1 MTTLAAPEDRAPDG
15 HSPISTALAR
25 PETSRGVV
33 DWLRRNLFRSWLD
46 SLLTVVVIV
55 VALNL
60 LAQFVNWV
68 TAEAQ
73 WTAVTTNFR
82 LLMQGMY
89 PVDQGWRL
97 ALSVVIVTVLAG
109 ASWGIWGRL
118 VRSAVVLFVVGVL
131 LFTLVPLADTVA
143 WSAEGM
149 GVYMGEQLLPLL
161 RTLRDPALILLVSL
175 AFGYAL
181 GRGFRT
187 LNRSLARRTAIA
199 LWAAVFP
206 VVFLLVR
213 GIGPETPGLPLVRTN
228 QWGGLLLTFMLA
240 FVSIVSCF
248 PLGVAL
254 ALGRT
259 SGGRPSARAE
269 GRGLLNWWRN
279 LGPYPIIKL
288 FCIVYI
294 EFLRGVPLVTV
305 FFTASLI
312 VPLALGDA
320 NIDAVVR
327 AMIGMTLFQAAYVAE
342 IVRGGLQ
349 AVPPGQVEAARAVGL
364 SPIQA
369 TLFITLPQALR
380 VVLPALVGQFITAFK
395 DTSLVAIIGLLDL
408 IGIARSVLVQPG
420 FVGRHREVYV
430 FVAIVYFTFSYG
442 MSYASRQL
450 ERSGSG
456 QARR

>member
-1 MTTLAAPEDRAPDG
+1 MTTVATPEEHLPD
-15 HSPISTALAR
+15 SRFPAALAR
-25 PETSRGVV
+25 PETPRGILA
-33 DWLRRNLFRSWLD
+33 WLRRNLFRTWLD
-46 SLLTVVVIV
+46 SLLTLIV
-55 VALNL
+55 VYIVFSL
-60 LAQFVNWV
+60 LLQFVHWA

-73 WTAVTTNFR
+73 WTVITVNFR

-89 PVDQGWRL
+89 PIDQGWRL
-97 ALSVVIVTVLAG
+97 ALSVVLVTILAG
-109 ASWGIWGRL
+109 ASWGIWGKI
-118 VRSAVVLFVVGVL
+118 VRTAAILFVAGVV
-131 LFTLVPLADTVA
+131 LFTLVPLADTVT

-149 GVYMGEQLLPLL
+149 GLYMGEQLLPLL
-161 RTLRDPALILLVSL
+161 RTLRDPALFLLVCL
-175 AFGYAL
+175 AFGYLL
-181 GRGFRT
+181 GRAFKAA
-187 LNRSLARRTAIA
+187 NRGLARRTAVI
-199 LWAAVFP
+199 LWLLMFP
-206 VVFLLVR
+206 IVFLLVR
-213 GIGPETPGLPLVRTN
+213 GISPETPGLPLVRTN

-240 FVSIVSCF
+240 FVAIVTCF

-259 SGGRPSARAE
+259 SGGSAARVE
-269 GRGLLNWWRN
+269 GQGLRNWWRS

-320 NIDAVVR
+320 DIDSVVR
-327 AMIGMTLFQAAYVAE
+327 AMVGMTLFQAAYVAE
-342 IVRGGLQ
+342 VVRGGLQ

-364 SPIQA
+364 SPVQV

-408 IGIARSVLVQPG
+408 VGISRSVLVQPG

-430 FVAIVYFTFSYG
+430 FVAIIYFTFSYG

-456 QARR
+456 QARPQA